1 LEEWQ
6 TLLCLQDIDL
16 EVQEEMQVEEQP
28 CGLHPFDKKDLPME
42 FEGIHTRVDGIESE
56 SAIEA
61 GQLS

>member
-1 LEEWQ
+1 M
-6 TLLCLQDIDL
+6 QDIDL